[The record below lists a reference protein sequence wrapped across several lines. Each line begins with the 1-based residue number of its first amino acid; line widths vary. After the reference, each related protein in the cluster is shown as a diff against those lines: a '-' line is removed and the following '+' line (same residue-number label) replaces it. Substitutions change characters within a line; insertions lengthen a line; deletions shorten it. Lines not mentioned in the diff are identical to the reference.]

1 MLDSRIDFPYNPIFL
16 SPLEYILGLGASVRA
31 KERNGNTGEERRSF
45 GYFFVSC

>member
-16 SPLEYILGLGASVRA
+16 SPLEYALGNALSVRA
-31 KERNGNTGEERRSF
+31 KERNSNNGEERRAF